1 MKDIL
6 LLKSNRKHLWQR
18 KADVVVV
25 WLFTLLLML
34 VASRLDANFLNL
46 RNLNNL
52 VSIWLPM
59 ALAAYAQTFVILMGG
74 LDLSSGSVISLS
86 SVICATT
93 MTTWGIVPS
102 VAVALLAG
110 AAIGLLNGLLIT
122 KGRQQPM
129 IVTLSTQTIF
139 AGVSLLILD
148 KPGGKIDIDF
158 ARLVVYGFSKR
169 MPLLILVVA
178 SVLLWLVLNRTV
190 YGRSI
195 FAIGGSES
203 SAMSTG
209 IAVDRVKI
217 YTYILSGAVSALSGV
232 LLSAI
237 MSSGDPLAGA
247 QSTMRTITAA
257 VVGGTAFIGG
267 KGGIVGTFAGVF
279 LLAIINNIL
288 NLIGMPS
295 YYQYVAQ
302 GLILIAALTISAI
315 RTRK

>member
-6 LLKSNRKHLWQR
+6 LSKANRGHLWRR
-18 KADVVVV
+18 KADVAIV
-25 WLFTLLLML
+25 WLFTLLLM
-34 VASRLDANFLNL
+34 AAAGALDENFLNP

-93 MTTWGIVPS
+93 MTTWGIFPS
-102 VAVALLAG
+102 VAAALLAG
-110 AAIGLLNGLLIT
+110 AGIGLMNGLIIT

-158 ARLVVYGFSKR
+158 ARVVVYGLSKR
-169 MPLLILVVA
+169 MPLLILIVF
-178 SVLLWLVLNRTV
+178 SVLLWLTLNRTV
-190 YGRSI
+190 YGRSL

-203 SAMSTG
+203 AAVSAG
-209 IAVDRVKI
+209 IQVDRVKI
-217 YTYILSGAVSALSGV
+217 LTYVLSGVLSALSGV
-232 LLSAI
+232 LLSAL
-237 MSSGDPLAGA
+237 MSSGDPLAGV
-247 QSTMRTITAA
+247 QYTMRTITAA
-257 VVGGTAFIGG
+257 VVGGTAFVGG

-302 GLILIAALTISAI
+302 GLILIAALTISAL
-315 RTRK
+315 RMRK